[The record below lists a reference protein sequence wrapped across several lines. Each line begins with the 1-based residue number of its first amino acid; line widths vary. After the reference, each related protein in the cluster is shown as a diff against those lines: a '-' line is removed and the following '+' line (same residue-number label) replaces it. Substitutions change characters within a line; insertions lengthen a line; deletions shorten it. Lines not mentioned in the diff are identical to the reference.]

1 MENFFLFNYLTV
13 LGIYIFRKFGTNT
26 LNGQKPIQVL
36 LSRSGGDRSFQSS
49 ASSTL
54 FYINIAY

>member
-26 LNGQKPIQVL
+26 LNGQKPVQVL
-36 LSRSGGDRSFQSS
+36 LSRRW
-49 ASSTL
+49 
-54 FYINIAY
+54 